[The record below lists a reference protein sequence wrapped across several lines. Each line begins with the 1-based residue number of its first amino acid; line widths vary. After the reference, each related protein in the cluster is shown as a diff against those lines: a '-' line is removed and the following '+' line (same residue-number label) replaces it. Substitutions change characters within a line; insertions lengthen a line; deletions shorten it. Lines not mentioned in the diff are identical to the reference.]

1 MSNGFRIIQRFS
13 LADDFG
19 AGSARKVS
27 GLTTRRCAARGG
39 ERSLSLAFAFSWWP
53 VRHAPRR
60 QRAATCARAS
70 HQVSARFR
78 PQPGRTHQLSD
89 RSTSL
94 PRTAA
99 RTLSFRSDG
108 RKLARPDE
116 TGRVPK
122 MAARLRPASSRLRR
136 EALPVA
142 EDESNSTARL
152 RPVQGVSIIRE
163 TGHFCTASISQATL
177 RRTETAGLTAK
188 TNFDRHPGA
197 GLRGLLV
204 SAEGTDKNQPAIIP
218 LRSSGGESG
227 NLVIALARRCQERVQ
242 TPRQIS

>member
-1 MSNGFRIIQRFS
+1 MPSNRCW
-13 LADDFG
+13 LADDSG

-78 PQPGRTHQLSD
+78 PQPGRTRQLSD

-136 EALPVA
+136 EAAPVA
-142 EDESNSTARL
+142 EDQELAPRGFARCKPPALSVRSVISAPPPFRRLHCGGQKPPNSL
-152 RPVQGVSIIRE
+152 RKPI
-163 TGHFCTASISQATL
+163 
-177 RRTETAGLTAK
+177 
-188 TNFDRHPGA
+188 
-197 GLRGLLV
+197 
-204 SAEGTDKNQPAIIP
+204 
-218 LRSSGGESG
+218 
-227 NLVIALARRCQERVQ
+227 
-242 TPRQIS
+242 